1 MVKCKPFSFIQSFFL
16 LVVTILEIK
25 CRPFFSKK
33 KQQHCSCSLKPF
45 SWIFENILASGSS
58 IFRLVETEFSSNPSS
73 RPVYTGFGLILNRVL
88 LFRAFFFCC
97 WKALLK
103 LGVNQ
108 FSLFFSRPNSGS
120 SFSG

>member
-33 KQQHCSCSLKPF
+33 KQHCSCSLKPF

-88 LFRAFFFCC
+88 FRAFFFCC

-108 FSLFFSRPNSGS
+108 FSLFFPRPNSGS